1 MFCLYIPAYFCK
13 PSICCTGWILS
24 AFFTTKQLFYYN
36 RCLEKAT
43 PIPFC
48 DTSANPGINFIVY
61 VASRNGVLLH
71 FMFIWCKICARFRV
85 LRSHAGGSDSVSDN
99 IIVYKVILS
108 QRVRYK
114 WGSIGYLLSDLVNV
128 FKISIRHMLTD
139 YLIRNLKILALA
151 PKRDSFSPLPF
162 KTIFSLYWRQKLVW
176 MNILIS
182 EPWKSVQ
189 VFWGQCS
196 LNRMTYFKKRITKC
210 MMRDSIG

>member
-1 MFCLYIPAYFCK
+1 MFCLYNPTYFCK
-13 PSICCTGWILS
+13 PASVAPDGFW

-36 RCLEKAT
+36 RCLEIAT

-85 LRSHAGGSDSVSDN
+85 LRSHVGGSDSVSDN

-114 WGSIGYLLSDLVNV
+114 WGSNGYLLSDLVNV
-128 FKISIRHMLTD
+128 FKTSIRHMLTD
-139 YLIRNLKILALA
+139 YLIRHLKHWLQEKIRLRHIRS
-151 PKRDSFSPLPF
+151 KRE
-162 KTIFSLYWRQKLVW
+162 I
-176 MNILIS
+176 
-182 EPWKSVQ
+182 
-189 VFWGQCS
+189 
-196 LNRMTYFKKRITKC
+196 
-210 MMRDSIG
+210 